1 MFPESVMVHSF
12 RLGRLGSKTSDRS
25 ASGTNFGCILA
36 MRPRLCFHSFRV
48 VTDDF
53 GEKHVSDI
61 YIYNLYIY
69 IYIMK
74 QNHLDS
80 IDGW

>member
-1 MFPESVMVHSF
+1 MVHSF

-48 VTDDF
+48 VTDYF
-53 GEKHVSDI
+53 GEKHVFRYI
-61 YIYNLYIY
+61 YIYVYIMYIY

-80 IDGW
+80 IDG